1 MLAIFLTLYFRVRHF
16 RVTWI
21 CFLFTLDCKHIALHL
36 KLYFRDTNLSFI
48 SMYIIFVG
56 SIYISHFILHILNSA
71 YASNHMH
78 IINTSYPS
86 LLSICQYCFDS
97 FLYYSTISVCAV
109 FRVYIFLFVL
119 CFVFIFSCL
128 CCVSCFIFIC
138 LFYSIYFDIS
148 ERVCTS

>member
-21 CFLFTLDCKHIALHL
+21 CFLFTLDCKRIAMHL
-36 KLYFRDTNLSFI
+36 KLYFRDTNLSFN

-78 IINTSYPS
+78 MINTSYPS
-86 LLSICQYCFDS
+86 LLSICQYCFDC

-109 FRVYIFLFVL
+109 FRVLYLYV
-119 CFVFIFSCL
+119 
-128 CCVSCFIFIC
+128 
-138 LFYSIYFDIS
+138 YSILFTLTFLS
-148 ERVCTS
+148 VCVPAEHMLSSGAPYIIHG